1 MSKPSGTDRGEGE
14 HAADPITEVIYV
26 GDVTSS
32 ADSPTGERRYTAPGF
47 DAGSTQIIDRVPE
60 AETEMIAAP
69 QPRTATPQAIA
80 PRPGLRRR
88 PAWLLPVILTLG
100 VLTAAAILGVVLL
113 RYTASSKLSQQQDM
127 VRAAITTFD
136 TAVRN
141 GDLATLRGIT
151 CGQTRENYVNDDD
164 QSWADTYSRVLAAQQ
179 YPVVG
184 SVDEVIV
191 NGDHAEANVTSYL
204 AFDPSITSTRSFDLQ
219 FRDEQWKICQST

>member
-1 MSKPSGTDRGEGE
+1 
-14 HAADPITEVIYV
+14 
-26 GDVTSS
+26 
-32 ADSPTGERRYTAPGF
+32 
-47 DAGSTQIIDRVPE
+47 
-60 AETEMIAAP
+60 
-69 QPRTATPQAIA
+69 
-80 PRPGLRRR
+80 
-88 PAWLLPVILTLG
+88 VILTLG

-151 CGQTRENYVNDDD
+151 CGQTRENYVNYDD